1 MSYDPI
7 LFTGSIT
14 GSGVETINTGIA
26 SSVNLPGNPTTTTQG
41 VTTNSTV
48 IATTAFV
55 QASNSSS
62 GMVEYSFFGGV

>member
-14 GSGVETINTGIA
+14 GSGIETINTGIA
-26 SSVNLPGNPTTTTQG
+26 SSVNLPGSPTTTTQP
-41 VTTNSTV
+41 VTTNSTA
-48 IATTAFV
+48 IATTAFAQTV
-55 QASNSSS
+55 VSAN